1 MKRIPRCKVNPKYK
15 GLKGTWVFKLRR
27 LPDRSPLKNKAR
39 FCVREDSQTEGVY
52 YFETYAL
59 VVQWSTV
66 RTLLNLILVNGWVT
80 KQVVYTN
87 KFA

>member
-15 GLKGTWVFKLRR
+15 VLKGTWVFKLRR
-27 LPDRSPLKNKAR
+27 LPDRFPLKNEAR
-39 FCVREDSQTEGVY
+39 FCVQEDSQTEGVD

-80 KQVVYTN
+80 KKVVYTN